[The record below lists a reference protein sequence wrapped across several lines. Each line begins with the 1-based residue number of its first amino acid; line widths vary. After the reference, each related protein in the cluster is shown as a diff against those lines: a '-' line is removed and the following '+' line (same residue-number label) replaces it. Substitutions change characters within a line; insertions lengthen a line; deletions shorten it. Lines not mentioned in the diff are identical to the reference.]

1 MKRLLLT
8 SAAVAAASAMA
19 IAPAQAQKTY
29 NMKIGMVTI
38 NDSNH
43 FSANWQKKYI
53 EEKSGGRIKV
63 GVFPAAQLGK
73 IPRQI
78 EGIQLGTQEAF
89 NIPPGFFI
97 GIDKRFMVTDAPGM
111 FTDEKHA
118 TRAINQPEFYDKF
131 STMGAKKG
139 FVIISLWGC
148 GATSIATLKP
158 FKTIDALK
166 GRKIRVLA
174 TPLEREVISSLGAT
188 GIPIP
193 YSEVLPGLQR
203 RTIDG
208 VRSSI
213 GVMHPSKFWTVAKH
227 ITLTGMAQITCG
239 QFVSTA
245 WLNKLP
251 ADLKKIV
258 LDSGKEVTPKAGVWG
273 HDLTRQAEKNWAG
286 EKGAFVH
293 RLSDSDKA
301 DLINRVRPIADKILG
316 EDPETKEIY
325 ALLQKVSAATRQ

>member
-1 MKRLLLT
+1 
-8 SAAVAAASAMA
+8 
-19 IAPAQAQKTY
+19 
-29 NMKIGMVTI
+29 MVRFRAR
-38 NDSNH
+38 SK
-43 FSANWQKKYI
+43 A
-53 EEKSGGRIKV
+53 
-63 GVFPAAQLGK
+63 
-73 IPRQI
+73 
-78 EGIQLGTQEAF
+78 IQLGTQEAF
-89 NIPPGFFI
+89 IIPPGFFI

-111 FTDEKHA
+111 FTDENHA
-118 TRAINQPEFYDKF
+118 TRAVNQPDVFTDMF
-131 STMGAKKG
+131 STIGAPKRLRCDRLALG
-139 FVIISLWGC
+139 LRRNLDRDPEAVQDNS
-148 GATSIATLKP
+148 A
-158 FKTIDALK
+158 DLK

-174 TPLEREVISSLGAT
+174 TPLERAVIGLFAGRNRC
-188 GIPIP
+188 IPIP
-193 YSEVLPGLQR
+193 YSEVLPSACSGR
-203 RTIDG
+203 PIDG

-293 RLSDSDKA
+293 RLSDSDKG

-325 ALLQKVSAATRQ
+325 ALLQKGFCRNPSVIILIHDRDTPGFGRGCFSFCNAADKQRSKGST

>member
-1 MKRLLLT
+1 MKNSLLVGSVVL
-8 SAAVAAASAMA
+8 AAAFMA
-19 IAPAQAQKTY
+19 SGANAKTI

-43 FSANWQKKYI
+43 FSAKWQKEYI

-78 EGIQLGTQEAF
+78 EAIQLGTQEQF

-111 FTDEKHA
+111 FTDENHA
-118 TRAINQPEFYDKF
+118 TRAINVPEFFDKF
-131 STMGAKKG
+131 TRMGETKG
-139 FVIISLWGC
+139 FVVTSLWGC
-148 GATSIATLKP
+148 GGTSIATLKP
-158 FKTIDALK
+158 FKTLDDLK

-174 TPLEREVISSLGAT
+174 TPLEREVIASLGAT
-188 GIPIP
+188 GVPIP

-203 RTIDG
+203 KTIDG

-213 GVMHPSKFWTVAKH
+213 GVMHPSKFWTVAKN

-239 QFVSTA
+239 SFTSTA

-258 LDSGKEVTPKAGVWG
+258 IDSAKLVTPKAGKWG
-273 HDLTRQAEKNWAG
+273 HDLTRAAEKNWAG
-286 EKGAFVH
+286 EKGAVVH
-293 RLSDSDKA
+293 RLSASDKA
-301 DLINRVRPIADKILG
+301 ELIKRVTPIADRILG
-316 EDPETKEIY
+316 DDPKTKNIY
-325 ALLQKVSAATRQ
+325 ALLKKVSAATKQ